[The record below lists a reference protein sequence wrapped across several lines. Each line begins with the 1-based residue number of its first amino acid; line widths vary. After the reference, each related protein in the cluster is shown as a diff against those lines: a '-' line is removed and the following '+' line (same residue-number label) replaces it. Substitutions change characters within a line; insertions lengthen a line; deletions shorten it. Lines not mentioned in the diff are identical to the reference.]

1 MVFIVSTRREPNKW
15 YKDAIL
21 VEHLWIEEF
30 VTYKPMFLS
39 MLGTEIYTWYGEQF
53 KLNYLTSDILSES

>member
-1 MVFIVSTRREPNKW
+1 MVLQVSTMRKPNNGG
-15 YKDAIL
+15 DL
-21 VEHLWIEEF
+21 QWIEEF